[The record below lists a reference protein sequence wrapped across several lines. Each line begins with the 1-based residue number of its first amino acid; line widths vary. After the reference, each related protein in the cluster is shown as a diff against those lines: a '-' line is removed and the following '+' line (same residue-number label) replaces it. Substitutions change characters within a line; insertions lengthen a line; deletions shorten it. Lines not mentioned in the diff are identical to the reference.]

1 MMFIGRHRN
10 KSALKI
16 TLISEFVKEV
26 KTQLYHMSDFS
37 NKT

>member
-1 MMFIGRHRN
+1 MMFIDRN
-10 KSALKI
+10 KSALKK
-16 TLISEFVKEV
+16 LHSELVKEV